1 MSSLISEA
9 SFLRSD
15 TLLNLVI
22 LSNRHGQIRW
32 YPPAVSVR
40 LPMPNERPI
49 QYKHDQL
56 IHKATRL
63 ALVRLLAQS
72 FVTFPDEQFRVGGWK
87 SHQYPALKTVEYYFS
102 AGR

>member
-9 SFLRSD
+9 SFLLSD

-22 LSNRHGQIRW
+22 LSNRYDQIRW
-32 YPPAVSVR
+32 YPLAVSVR

-63 ALVRLLAQS
+63 ALVLLLAQS
-72 FVTFPDEQFRVGGWK
+72 FVTFPDEQSRVGGWK
-87 SHQYPALKTVEYYFS
+87 LRQYPALNAVEYYYL
-102 AGR
+102 ARK